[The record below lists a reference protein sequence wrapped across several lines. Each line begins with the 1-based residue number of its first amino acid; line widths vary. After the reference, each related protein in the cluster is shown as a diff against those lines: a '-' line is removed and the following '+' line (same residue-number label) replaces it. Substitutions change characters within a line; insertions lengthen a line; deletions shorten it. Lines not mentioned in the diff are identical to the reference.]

1 MAKKKRRHGGGRPAW
16 YSQYQ
21 FQGEKLTKAQKAYNE
36 EIRKAAS
43 RIKAWEK
50 KLSKKE
56 GREVKLDLLPSV
68 PARATKQRI
77 AEIRDISWQNL
88 GKRLVRTTEGE
99 TYLKLLID
107 GISDIDSHF
116 KFNKEFGKK
125 HGITAADWKEKKG
138 EYRDLMLKEVFD
150 YRDRIGP
157 DKFYA
162 RLARGESVRELQ
174 RLSWDLYEIASDT
187 PDDYQHGI
195 AFTKFKNLLTGNV
208 ASDQELRR
216 DRDNASVSD
225 LFQNNSG
232 WWNDY
237 G

>member
-1 MAKKKRRHGGGRPAW
+1 MAKKKRRHGGGRPEW

-21 FQGEKLTKAQKAYNE
+21 FHGAKLTKAQKAYNE

-68 PARATKQRI
+68 PARATKQRV

-99 TYLKLLID
+99 TYLKRLID

-116 KFNKEFGKK
+116 KFNKEFGDKY
-125 HGITAADWKEKKG
+125 GITAADWYQKKE
-138 EYRDLMLKEVFD
+138 EYRDLMLKDVFD
-150 YRDRIGP
+150 YRDKIGQE
-157 DKFYA
+157 KFYA
-162 RLARGESVRELQ
+162 RLSRGEMVSELQ
-174 RLSWDLYEIASDT
+174 RLSWNLYELASDS

-195 AFTKFKNLLTGNV
+195 AYTKFKNLLTTNV
-208 ASDQELRR
+208 PSDQELRR
-216 DRDNASVSD
+216 DRENASVAD
-225 LFQNNSG
+225 LYQNNSG
-232 WWNDY
+232 WWMTY